1 MTDRNEARPATAKD
15 FALLEEV
22 FDDAVPYTPSRRKL
36 LGQAA
41 VVLGAAGGTA
51 LLGVGASSAA
61 AAAPAAGLKSVAA
74 PDSIWAVLA
83 SVEAFGVTFLTEA
96 IKRSPGTPSA
106 QFAPILRAAVT
117 AEYNHYLA
125 LQKIGAQPLSL
136 KIWIPDMA
144 FGAGGIGLFQSIE
157 KEEDIEISAYL
168 VGVTSYVQ
176 SGDAAGA
183 RLCAEALGVE
193 AEHRVLARS
202 AQGMLA
208 HMPQVPPNNRGFESY
223 PYRTADTAL
232 AAHESLGIR
241 YGTQGPTPGAF
252 YEFPGDPLQNGAG
265 IAITATVPDS
275 PDPYSAATGPAT
287 PMMPIPVGAPD
298 TGGGS
303 TAGFQH
309 RDLVIGGGAL
319 LAGAAVATG
328 IAAAK
333 ARTSSTVA
341 AGSTVGGDGQ
351 A

>member
-1 MTDRNEARPATAKD
+1 MTDNMESRPATAKD
-15 FALLEEV
+15 FAVLEDV
-22 FDDAVPYTPSRRKL
+22 FDDAVPHTPSRRRL

-41 VVLGAAGGTA
+41 MVLGAVGGTT
-51 LLGVGASSAA
+51 LLGAGASPATAA
-61 AAAPAAGLKSVAA
+61 TLATSTAS
-74 PDSIWAVLA
+74 PDSIWGVLA

-96 IKRSPGTPSA
+96 VKRSPGTPSA
-106 QFAPILRAAVT
+106 QFAPVLKAAVT
-117 AEYNHYLA
+117 AEYNHYVA
-125 LQKIGAQPLSL
+125 LQKIGAKPLSL

-193 AEHRVLARS
+193 AVHRALARS

-223 PYRTADTAL
+223 PYRTASSAL

-241 YGTQGPTPGAF
+241 YGTQGATPGAF
-252 YEFPGDPLQNGAG
+252 YEFPGNPLDNGAG
-265 IAITATVPDS
+265 IAITSTTPDS
-275 PDPYSAATGPAT
+275 GDPYSAATGPKTA
-287 PMMPIPVGAPD
+287 MPIPVGAPA

-303 TAGFQH
+303 TAGVQNNN
-309 RDLVIGGGAL
+309 LLIGGGAV
-319 LAGAAVATG
+319 LAGAAVAAG
-328 IAAAK
+328 IAANRSRQAAK
-333 ARTSSTVA
+333 VSEPQSIANG
-341 AGSTVGGDGQ
+341 AG
-351 A
+351 

>member
-1 MTDRNEARPATAKD
+1 MTDRNETRPATAKD

-51 LLGVGASSAA
+51 LLGLGASSAA
-61 AAAPAAGLKSVAA
+61 AAPAPVKSTVS
-74 PDSIWAVLA
+74 PDSIFTVLA

-96 IKRSPGTPSA
+96 IRRSPGTPSA
-106 QFAPILRAAVT
+106 QFAPVLKAAVT
-117 AEYNHYLA
+117 AEYNHYVA

-208 HMPQVPPNNRGFESY
+208 KMPQVPPNNRGFESY

-241 YGTQGPTPGAF
+241 YGTQGATPGAF

-275 PDPYSAATGPAT
+275 PDPYSAATGPVT
-287 PMMPIPVGAPD
+287 PTMVIPVGAPD

-303 TAGFQH
+303 TAGYQH

-319 LAGAAVATG
+319 LAGATVATT

-333 ARTSSTVA
+333 ARA
-341 AGSTVGGDGQ
+341 ATPPAGAGPAD
-351 A
+351 AHA